1 MKKLAL
7 SLAGAGAFVA
17 VTLGLA
23 TPAIAAADYVAP
35 GHDAVYSTQTHT
47 TTAVTPV
54 DCHVHVNYGGSD
66 VDVAWC

>member
-7 SLAGAGAFVA
+7 SLAGAGAFAA

-23 TPAIAAADYVAP
+23 TPAAAAADYVVSSP
-35 GHDAVYSTQTHT
+35 DAVYSTQTHAAT
-47 TTAVTPV
+47 VTPV
-54 DCHVHVNYGGSD
+54 DCHVHVNYQGSD